1 MMSNIVSFVKR
12 RPKWCAAGVVCVTLA
27 ACGYVYPW
35 ITAGVVAAM
44 VVIMAAVRFG
54 WWKRPWAALRRRL
67 GIAVA
72 QPSAPAVSAEQL
84 AAATRRPPRKQGQT
98 VPDLVETMLAQG
110 RYALLLRPQIV
121 ENLSEN
127 QMRITLAALQEKMAL
142 VPAGV
147 VVMSR
152 LDIDPDP
159 DVWNERREAKESRKI
174 HVEPVFLDRVAVSNF
189 QFQEFVLGGG
199 YEELEIWDEAVLPA
213 MLDFVDQTG
222 HPGPRGWLKG
232 QPPTGLESHPVVGIS
247 WYEATAYARWC
258 GKRLPTDAE
267 WAKAAC
273 WPVSLGDSNWVQRR
287 YPWGDS
293 FETRRA
299 NVWASARQGTV
310 PVDHYDNG
318 LSVGGIY
325 QMIGNVWEWMAGP
338 YGSSADTT
346 LSLPAP
352 MKAIRGGAFDTY
364 FENQATCQ
372 FQSGENPLR
381 RKHNI
386 GLRLALGACD
396 LAPQAAAL
404 ILEGE
409 SVTEDQLVVG

>member
-1 MMSNIVSFVKR
+1 MSNIVGFVKR
-12 RPKWCAAGVVCVTLA
+12 RPRWCGAGVAVLVVA
-27 ACGYVYPW
+27 ACGSFFPW
-35 ITAGVVAAM
+35 ATVGVVAASA
-44 VVIMAAVRFG
+44 VGAVTVRFG
-54 WWKRPWAALRRRL
+54 WWKRPWEALRRRL
-67 GIAVA
+67 GMPVHP
-72 QPSAPAVSAEQL
+72 PSPPVVSAEQL
-84 AAATRRPPRKQGQT
+84 SAATRRPPRKQGQT
-98 VPDLVETMLAQG
+98 IPDLVETMLLQG

-121 ENLSEN
+121 ENLNEN
-127 QMRITLAALQEKMAL
+127 QLRITLAALQEKMAL

-147 VVMSR
+147 VVMSQW
-152 LDIDPDP
+152 DTDPEP
-159 DVWNERREAKESRKI
+159 EVWNEPRKAKEGRKI
-174 HVEPVFLDRVAVSNF
+174 HVEPVFLDRYAVSNF

-199 YEELEIWDEAVLPA
+199 YEELEIWDETVLPA
-213 MLDFVDQTG
+213 MLEFVDQTG
-222 HPGPRGWLKG
+222 HPGPRGWFKG
-232 QPPTGLESHPVVGIS
+232 QPPAGLESHPVVGIS

-273 WPVSLGDSNWVQRR
+273 WPVSLGAGNWVQRK

-293 FETRRA
+293 FEMTRA

-318 LSVGGIY
+318 LSVGGLY

-338 YGSSADTT
+338 YGSSEDTT
-346 LSLPAP
+346 LSLPTP

-364 FENQATCQ
+364 FESQAACQ

-404 ILEGE
+404 ILEGDP
-409 SVTEDQLVVG
+409 VTEDQLVVG

>member
-1 MMSNIVSFVKR
+1 MNNIVSFVQR
-12 RPKWCAAGVVCVTLA
+12 RPKWCAAGAATVVLAVCGTL
-27 ACGYVYPW
+27 YPW
-35 ITAGVVAAM
+35 VTAGVSAAII
-44 VVIMAAVRFG
+44 VVLAAVRFG
-54 WWKRPWAALRRRL
+54 WWKWPWTVLRRRL
-67 GIAVA
+67 GLPDPKPA
-72 QPSAPAVSAEQL
+72 APVVSAEQL
-84 AAATRRPPRKQGQT
+84 TAVTRRAPRKPGHT
-98 VPDLVETMLAQG
+98 VPDLVETMLDQG

-121 ENLSEN
+121 DNLNEN
-127 QMRITLAALQEKMAL
+127 QLRITLTALQEKMAL

-152 LDIDPDP
+152 LDADHEPDG
-159 DVWNERREAKESRKI
+159 WNEPREAKEGRKI
-174 HVEPVFLDRVAVSNF
+174 HVEPVFLDRRAVSNL

-222 HPGPRGWLKG
+222 HPGPRGWVKG
-232 QPPTGLESHPVVGIS
+232 QPPAGMESHPVVGIS

-267 WAKAAC
+267 WVKAAC
-273 WPVSLGDSNWVQRR
+273 WPVSLGAGNWVQRK

-293 FETRRA
+293 FEMTRA
-299 NVWASARQGTV
+299 NVWASAQHGTV
-310 PVDHYDNG
+310 PVNQYDNG
-318 LSVGGIY
+318 LSVGGIH

-338 YGSSADTT
+338 YGSAEDTT

-352 MKAIRGGAFDTY
+352 MKAVRGGAFDTY

-404 ILEGE
+404 ILEGD